1 MAKANSQARR
11 LAVHLARV
19 CAENR
24 CRDVAVLDLTDLSP
38 VTDFFVIATGTSPRQ
53 MRAAAHFLAEAG
65 EALGDKAFGVEG
77 LETADE
83 AQEARWILVDY
94 VDVVVHVFSAD
105 SRSYYDLDLLW
116 GDAPRVD
123 WQKGWTPGQENEE

>member
-1 MAKANSQARR
+1 MAKRKTDARR
-11 LAVHLARV
+11 LAVHVARV

-24 CRDVAVLDLTDLSP
+24 CRDVAVLDLSGLSP

-53 MRAAAHFLAEAG
+53 MRAAAHYAAEAG
-65 EALGDKAFGVEG
+65 EALGQTPLGVEG
-77 LETADE
+77 LESTGEED
-83 AQEARWILVDY
+83 EARWMLVDY
-94 VDVVVHVFSAD
+94 VDVVVHLFSGQ

-123 WQKGWTPGQENEE
+123 WQEGWTPRQDEDA

>member
-1 MAKANSQARR
+1 MAQSNSQARR

-24 CRDVAVLDLTDLSP
+24 CREVAVLDLSDLSP

-53 MRAAAHFLAEAG
+53 MRAVAHVVAEAG
-65 EALGDKAFGVEG
+65 EELDQKAWGVEG
-77 LETADE
+77 LESTQEDE
-83 AQEARWILVDY
+83 DARWVLVDY
-94 VDVVVHVFSAD
+94 VDVVVHLFSAD
-105 SRSYYDLDLLW
+105 SRAYYDLDLLW

-123 WQKGWTPGQENEE
+123 WQEGWTPGQESEE